1 MKMTTTAALI
11 VTLMACSQAFGQDAT
26 DPAKA
31 PQGADKAE
39 APMNPAKPAGDPPI
53 PADTEVVTT
62 STGLKYSVLRKGT
75 GTASPK
81 IGDPVK
87 VNYTGWRL
95 DGKVFDASSR
105 HGGPASFVCGQLI
118 EGWNEALQM
127 MRTGDKLK
135 LTIPAN
141 LAYGERGAGA
151 DIPPN
156 TPLIF
161 EMELLDFWSFAKP
174 DATKAKSTAA
184 GLKYEV
190 IREGDGTK
198 AGPTDGV
205 EMRFALWNAAGK
217 MLTNSD
223 QQRPLKGTRADFP
236 LAVFGDVLEA
246 LSTGGRVRCECPPA
260 LAFAEKNNGPDLPP
274 NSTTYW
280 EFELVRIAKA
290 LPVPKF
296 EMPAEE
302 KLKTTASGLKYE
314 VIKEGEGASPGRM
327 DVVTCHYAG
336 WLTDGTLFDSSYAR
350 AFPMSFQLAGV
361 IPGWTEGLQL
371 MKPGAVYRF
380 VIPAKLAYGSQ
391 QKEKIPPDSTLVFQ
405 VELIQLGEELG
416 KQ

>member
-1 MKMTTTAALI
+1 MKKNLATAL
-11 VTLMACSQAFGQDAT
+11 VLTLMACSQASGQDAT

-53 PADTEVVTT
+53 PADTEIVTT
-62 STGLKYSVLRKGT
+62 SSGLKYSVLRKGT
-75 GTASPK
+75 GTTSPK

-127 MRTGDKLK
+127 MHIGDKLK

-141 LAYGERGAGA
+141 LAYGDRGAGP

-156 TPLIF
+156 STLVF
-161 EMELLDFWSFAKP
+161 EMELLDFWGFAKL
-174 DATKAKSTAA
+174 DAAKTKSTAN
-184 GLKYEV
+184 GLKYETL
-190 IREGDGTK
+190 REGNGTK
-198 AGPTDGV
+198 AGATDGV
-205 EMRFALWNAAGK
+205 EMRFALWNEKGK

-223 QQRPLKGTRADFP
+223 QQQALKGTRADFALP
-236 LAVFGDVLEA
+236 VFSEVLEA
-246 LSTGGRVRCECPPA
+246 VSVGGRVRCECPPA
-260 LAFAEKNNGPDLPP
+260 LAFGEKNSGADLPP

-280 EFELVRIAKA
+280 EFELVRVAKA
-290 LPVPKF
+290 LEVPKF

-302 KLKTTASGLKYE
+302 KLKTTASGLQYE
-314 VIKEGEGASPGRM
+314 VIKEGEGRSPTPM

-336 WLTDGTLFDSSYAR
+336 WLTDGTLFDSSYQR

-380 VIPAKLAYGSQ
+380 VIPAKLGYGARAAG
-391 QKEKIPPDSTLVFQ
+391 KIPPNSTLVFQ
-405 VELIQLGEELG
+405 VELVKLGEE
-416 KQ
+416 